1 MKQQSMFLRFRYLD
15 SPMFFCP
22 TQWYVS
28 QNIDNNK
35 KRAARNRPVFLLCAL
50 FFQHNINNSCIG
62 GRHADI
68 GDVAQIGKQIL
79 QIVSQDAVSRFGV
92 HAVERHHG

>member
-1 MKQQSMFLRFRYLD
+1 MKQQSMFLRFRYLA

-35 KRAARNRPVFLLCAL
+35 KREAEPSRFLLFAL
-50 FFQHNINNSCIG
+50 FFQHNIHNGRIG

-68 GDVAQIGKQIL
+68 GDVAQIGKEIL
-79 QIVSQDAVSRFGV
+79 QIVRQDAVSRFGV

>member
-35 KRAARNRPVFLLCAL
+35 KRAARNRPVFLLFAL
-50 FFQHNINNSCIG
+50 FFQHNIHNSCIG